1 MEASEA
7 RSEAQ
12 PSGVGP
18 DPRERPVLG
27 PARSEP
33 QASGVDED
41 ARGRTVLG
49 IAHFRRVW
57 FRPTESFL
65 HNLVTGCRRTRP
77 LLVGY
82 ERDAGDRYPVQC
94 PWIAL
99 YPPGSPQAR
108 WLAARTRW
116 LGGDPHARWA
126 TRRLRTALRRHG
138 TGVLHAHFG
147 YTGHQILAVKAQTGL
162 PLVTSFYGE
171 DASALPREP
180 GWRERYAELFARGD
194 RFLVEGP
201 AMRQR
206 IVALGCR
213 PEKIAIQ
220 PIAIP
225 VARYPF
231 RERRRR
237 AGQPVRLLFCAS
249 LREKKGLVYA
259 LEALARVRADH
270 ADLSLRV
277 AGDGPERAAILAQLD
292 RLGLRDAVEMLG
304 AIPHEQFVKELEA
317 ADLFVQ
323 PSVTAQDGDTEGGAP
338 TTLLEAQ
345 ACGLPILST
354 FHADIPNVVSHGE
367 SGLLA
372 PERDT
377 DALAAHLELL
387 LEEPERWPA
396 MGRAGRARV
405 QQFHDTPRQL
415 GRLEDLYLALAGESE

>member
-1 MEASEA
+1 M
-7 RSEAQ
+7 RT
-12 PSGVGP
+12 PS
-18 DPRERPVLG
+18 
-27 PARSEP
+27 
-33 QASGVDED
+33 QAP
-41 ARGRTVLG
+41 RGRTVLLPG
-49 IAHFRRVW
+49 VAHFRRIW

-65 HNLVTGCRRTRP
+65 HNLITGCRRTRP

-82 ERDAGDRYPVQC
+82 ERDPGDRYPVQC

-99 YPPGSPQAR
+99 YPPGSLRAR
-108 WLAARTRW
+108 WLATRARW

-126 TRRLRTALRRHG
+126 SSRLRRALRRHA

-147 YTGHQILAVKAQTGL
+147 YTGQQILAVKAQTGL

-171 DASALPREP
+171 DASALPREQ
-180 GWRERYAELFARGD
+180 GWRKRYAELFARGD

-201 AMRQR
+201 VMRQR
-206 IVALGCR
+206 LVALGCK
-213 PEKIAIQ
+213 PEKISIQ

-237 AGQPVRLLFCAS
+237 TGQPVQLLFCAS

-270 ADLSLRV
+270 ADLTLRV
-277 AGDGPERAAILAQLD
+277 AGDGPERATIENLID
-292 RLGLRDAVEMLG
+292 RLCLRDAVEMLG
-304 AIPHEQFVKELEA
+304 AIPHEQFVKELEG

-323 PSVTAQDGDTEGGAP
+323 PSVTARNGDTEGGAP

-345 ACGLPILST
+345 ACGLPVLST
-354 FHADIPNVVSHGE
+354 FHADIPNVVGHGE

-372 PERDT
+372 PERDA
-377 DALAAHLELL
+377 DALASHLELL

-396 MGRAGRARV
+396 MSRAGRARV
-405 QQFHDTPRQL
+405 EQFHDAPRL
-415 GRLEDLYLALAGESE
+415 MERLEDLYLELAGSSS